1 MGPEGRK
8 DGVDCP
14 DCLGGDADR
23 LNVPPLWTVGGSA
36 APGADMGRRRSKARK
51 RKGRA
56 GGGNAASG
64 VNRIAGQ
71 PAAAPSDRGTPEVP
85 TPPGEAPAGSALR
98 PWRTRVQDLLEH
110 LRAWSREHYGAAI
123 EAWLEQRLGTSE
135 EGDRPAAV
143 NPADADQALEEF
155 VCAPGSAGEGRSV
168 LGVFA
173 DQAPG
178 PDGGPMDPEDREQA
192 RRWERERA
200 RGVFL
205 IQHAARDR
213 LTLWDPLEGAPLT
226 LHLLHRLS
234 EARLGHLRRG
244 TVVTAT
250 YQPWMARLVAVGE
263 IEYFSDPRAIALFR
277 EQSVESGTRWY
288 EAPPAAPRSASKGR
302 R

>member
-1 MGPEGRK
+1 MGK
-8 DGVDCP
+8 
-14 DCLGGDADR
+14 
-23 LNVPPLWTVGGSA
+23 
-36 APGADMGRRRSKARK
+36 RRSKARK
-51 RKGRA
+51 RKSRA
-56 GGGNAASG
+56 RGGNSASG
-64 VNRIAGQ
+64 VNPIAGRGSAT
-71 PAAAPSDRGTPEVP
+71 PAGGAAPEAPSALPEAPTARSESP
-85 TPPGEAPAGSALR
+85 TPAALR
-98 PWRTRVQDLLEH
+98 PWRTRVQDLLDH

-123 EAWLEQRLGTSE
+123 EARLEQHLGTSE
-135 EGDRPAAV
+135 GGVPPAAV
-143 NPADADQALEEF
+143 NQADADRAIEEF
-155 VCAPGSAGEGRSV
+155 VCSPGSAGEGRSV

-226 LHLLHRLS
+226 LHVLHKLS
-234 EARLGHLRRG
+234 EARLAHLRRG

-277 EQSVESGTRWY
+277 EQSAESGTRWH